1 MKVVETTD
9 KEAEKVEKVL
19 EKPKKRRIKLKVKLY
34 FWLQDK
40 LKKYDILEKPEGN
53 LDYWFIES
61 IKKPL
66 FKWIFRII
74 FTSIPIFLVMI
85 CLDTFEWFFP
95 QVSIGIAI
103 TWFLV
108 IEFVKDM
115 KRVK

>member
-53 LDYWFIES
+53 LDYWF
-61 IKKPL
+61 L
-66 FKWIFRII
+66 
-74 FTSIPIFLVMI
+74 
-85 CLDTFEWFFP
+85 
-95 QVSIGIAI
+95 
-103 TWFLV
+103 
-108 IEFVKDM
+108 
-115 KRVK
+115 